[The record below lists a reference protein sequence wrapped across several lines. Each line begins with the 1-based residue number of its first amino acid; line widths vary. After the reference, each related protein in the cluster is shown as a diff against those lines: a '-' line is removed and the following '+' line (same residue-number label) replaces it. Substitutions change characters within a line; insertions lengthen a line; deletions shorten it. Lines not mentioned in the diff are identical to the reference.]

1 MSTLVPAD
9 FISLVLRLTGGGA
22 LLPHGWA
29 KVKGGWG
36 RQSGEWVK
44 GMGVP
49 PVAAR
54 LVTLLEFFGGVLL
67 MVGLLVPLVA
77 AFLVIQF
84 AAIIV
89 MKASKM
95 QAGFMG
101 AGGKPGFEIDVTYL
115 LLALAILLLGAGAY
129 SLDALIGIP

>member
-9 FISLVLRLTGGGA
+9 FISLVLRLTVGAA

-36 RQSGEWVK
+36 KQSGEWIK

-49 PVAAR
+49 PATAR
-54 LVTLLEFFGGVLL
+54 LVTLLEFFGGIFLI
-67 MVGLLVPLVA
+67 VGLIVPLVA
-77 AFLVIQF
+77 ALLVIQF

-89 MKASKM
+89 MKSSKM
-95 QAGFMG
+95 QAGFIA
-101 AGGKPGFEIDVTYL
+101 AGGKPGYEIDVAYL